1 MFQKK
6 SNKKEKSL
14 YPVLH
19 VADSIKRYQQ
29 ELVQQE
35 VTSLLELS
43 MVRSS
48 FGGVLTEAD
57 SFQGT
62 LQDFDQTFSNISQV
76 SSQFASV
83 KQEIDQ
89 SVLQAQGE
97 VEALKNSSIQVEA
110 HFDEM
115 ESTFIEFQDAVKKI
129 RTCMNKIVSI
139 ADQTNILALN
149 ASIEAAKAGERGKG
163 FSVVANE
170 VKVLADE
177 IKGLAAEVNSGIG
190 DVEKGTDKLSTNLH
204 TSQEALGQSLHKVDE
219 TYEMFRDITSAAESA
234 TTVQAEI
241 DDVIQESKLAL
252 QALCGYFDKI
262 KGQYREVVQHI
273 NLASRL
279 GTTKSSMF
287 EDLDNMLS
295 QIAPMINDY
304 TS

>member
-1 MFQKK
+1 MFKK
-6 SNKKEKSL
+6 KVRKKEKSL

-35 VTSLLELS
+35 VTSLLELGK
-43 MVRSS
+43 VRSS
-48 FGGVLTEAD
+48 FGGVLSEAD

-76 SSQFASV
+76 SGQFESV
-83 KQEIDQ
+83 KQEINQ
-89 SVLQAQGE
+89 SVLQAQNE
-97 VEALKNSSIQVEA
+97 VEALKNSSMQVEA

-115 ESTFIEFQDAVKKI
+115 ESTFVEFQEAVKKI

-190 DVEKGTDKLSTNLH
+190 DVEQGTDKLSTDLH
-204 TSQEALGQSLHKVDE
+204 TSQQALGQSLDKVEE
-219 TYEMFRDITSAAESA
+219 TYEMFRDISAAAESA
-234 TTVQAEI
+234 TTVQSEI
-241 DDVIQESKLAL
+241 DGVIQDSKQAL

-273 NLASRL
+273 NYASRL

-295 QIAPMINDY
+295 QITPMINDY

>member
-170 VKVLADE
+170 VKVLA
-177 IKGLAAEVNSGIG
+177 AEVNSGIG